1 VGNLDRPLAA
11 PRRSSNSRAG
21 LVRKLALVLGVL
33 SLVGFVVSR
42 LDFSRS
48 YTSLKQTG
56 FASGAKDGNYGAIV
70 SDLATIAARSGG
82 SLRNVESAGSIDNV
96 AKLTRAGG
104 GGPGGTCDVAFALA
118 QDGSGFEP
126 SAHLELLGRL
136 PKAESVF
143 MLGRDADAMTELAQ
157 LAHKKIGV
165 GPVGSGSERL
175 AAQLFELPELA
186 PLGVELVR
194 APLAAQLEAARR
206 GEIDL
211 AMFAIDED
219 APVVVNAVRNQGL
232 QIAGFTHIDVI
243 ARRLPHFRT
252 GRIGAGQ
259 FEAVKVL
266 PAQDKRVLRVETL
279 VLGNHCASRSA
290 TIDMLNVLE
299 RRFPDFVR
307 FNKDTPN
314 LTGLDMSPTAKGYFE
329 RGGPELADEYA
340 PWLVDLM
347 PPANWAYVVMG
358 ISLLF
363 NAMSAGHRFRL
374 WRIDD
379 ARVKLESELSPLFG
393 SSVTLGDISRTHP
406 AGKLTGA
413 DVKVAVLSLIAQL
426 ETLAA
431 RSRRQSLSVLVPMGQ
446 EMAYRYQEEII
457 YQTLAVLRDF
467 ARRAEA
473 IADAA
478 KAP

>member
-1 VGNLDRPLAA
+1 MGNLDRPLAA
-11 PRRSSNSRAG
+11 PRRSSNSRGG
-21 LVRKLALVLGVL
+21 LLRKLALVFGVL
-33 SLVGFVVSR
+33 FFVGFVVSR

-56 FASGAKDGNYGAIV
+56 FASGSKEGNYSAIV
-70 SDLATIAARSGG
+70 DDLAKIAAKAGG

-96 AKLTRAGG
+96 EKLTRAGA
-104 GGPGGTCDVAFALA
+104 PGGNCDVAFALA

-126 SAHLELLGRL
+126 SAHLQLLGRL

-143 MLGRDADAMTELAQ
+143 MLGKDADAMTELAQ
-157 LAHKKIGV
+157 LAHKKVGV
-165 GPVGSGSERL
+165 GPVGSGTERL
-175 AAQLFELPELA
+175 AKQLFELPELK
-186 PLGVELVR
+186 PLDVELVR
-194 APLAAQLEAARR
+194 APLAAQLEAARK

-219 APVVVNAVRNQGL
+219 APVVVNAVRDQGL
-232 QIAGFTHIDVI
+232 QIAGFSHIDVI

-314 LTGLDMSPTAKGYFE
+314 LTGLDLSPTAKGYFE

-340 PWLVDLM
+340 PWLVDVM
-347 PPANWAYVVMG
+347 PPANWEYVVMG

-363 NAMSAGHRFRL
+363 NAMGAGHRFRL

-393 SSVTLGDISRTHP
+393 QNVTLGDISRTSP
-406 AGKLTGA
+406 EGKLTREGA
-413 DVKVAVLSLIAQL
+413 KETVLSLIAQL

-467 ARRAEA
+467 VRRAEA
-473 IADAA
+473 VADAG